1 MSAKRWGVDAG
12 DVEHWTGF
20 AEAVA
25 DAPLAQETGGDD
37 GISLSDTHGHD
48 KEPCALK
55 LSTTTKL
62 AVRQTLDDA
71 TTRHRLAE
79 LSEKLDADRRAY
91 SSERCWSF
99 GPADV
104 ISKARSEAA
113 AVQKKSMPKLKHLR
127 TLKDGEKLAK
137 LTASHSC
144 EEPKK
149 KLQSLRPSLFTS
161 AAVPELESVPAP
173 ALTDLDAEHLVTIR
187 GMVSNLLNA

>member
-1 MSAKRWGVDAG
+1 MSAKRWGVAAG
-12 DVEHWTGF
+12 DVEHWTSF
-20 AEAVA
+20 ADVVA
-25 DAPLAQETGGDD
+25 GAPLAQEAGGDD
-37 GISLSDTHGHD
+37 GISLSDTHD
-48 KEPCALK
+48 KEPRALK

-173 ALTDLDAEHLVTIR
+173 ALIDLDAEHLVTIR